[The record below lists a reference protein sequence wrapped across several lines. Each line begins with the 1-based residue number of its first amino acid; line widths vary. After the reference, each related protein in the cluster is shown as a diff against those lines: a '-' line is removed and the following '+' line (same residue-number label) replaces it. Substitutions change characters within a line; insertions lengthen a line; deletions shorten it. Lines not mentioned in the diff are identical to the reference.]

1 MGALFGSVESFL
13 DGSLLLL
20 FFLVPVLGLLESLSL
35 SFDGVSL
42 SIFSR
47 LRGEGDL
54 PFRGWG
60 VITDLFFIVA

>member
-20 FFLVPVLGLLESLSL
+20 FFVLILVLLESLSP
-35 SFDGVSL
+35 SSGGVS
-42 SIFSR
+42 FSVSCC
-47 LRGEGDL
+47 LRGEGDV

-60 VITDLFFIVA
+60 MVTDFFIVA